1 VVVAVLLLGVAG
13 LVMISELKDEVK
25 KLQRR
30 VDIQNGII
38 LTRTNPVRLHNKK
51 KRS

>member
-1 VVVAVLLLGVAG
+1 MVVVVIVLGVVG
-13 LVMISELKDEVK
+13 LFMIGELKDELK
-25 KLQRR
+25 ELRRR

-38 LTRTNPVRLHNKK
+38 MTLTKPVRLHNKK